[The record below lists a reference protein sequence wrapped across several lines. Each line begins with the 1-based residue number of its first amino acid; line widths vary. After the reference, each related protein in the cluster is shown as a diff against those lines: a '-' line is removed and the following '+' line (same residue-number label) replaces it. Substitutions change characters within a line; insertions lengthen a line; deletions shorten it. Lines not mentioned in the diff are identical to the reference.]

1 MRHLLIR
8 TLLLLATAL
17 PCAAGEVYLFQAH
30 ADGPPIPEAAI
41 GAPVFVEWDTDAF
54 FFNHGAAEATV
65 TLLDADAGMQFSIPP
80 QKAVALSTALPAR
93 PLHLVHAIVPDAVT
107 VENALFIGA
116 AQGGTRPTA
125 PTYEYG
131 KVRLP
136 VFTALTPAN
145 QPQVHLATYLGNQ
158 ASHANV
164 WIYNGGDEAATAH
177 VVIRRQ
183 CDDAVVDETTVGV
196 GPKNAV
202 SLSGLAAASTPCPA
216 STTTRA
222 WITRSIY
229 TTVTV
234 DQPSLSFVS
243 SVAND
248 QIPRALVSVN

>member
-1 MRHLLIR
+1 MRYLLFR
-8 TLLLLATAL
+8 ALLLLVTAF
-17 PCAAGEVYLFQAH
+17 PCAASEVYLFQAH
-30 ADGPPIPEAAI
+30 ADGPPVSDPAVA
-41 GAPVFVEWDTDAF
+41 GAVFVEWDTDAF
-54 FFNHGAAEATV
+54 FFNHGATEATV
-65 TLLDADAGMQFSIPP
+65 TLLDADAGMEFSIPP

-107 VENALFIGA
+107 VENALFIGS
-116 AQGGTRPTA
+116 AQGGTRPIA

-136 VFTALTPAN
+136 VFTSLTLAN

-158 ASHANV
+158 PSHANV

-177 VVIRRQ
+177 IVIRRQ
-183 CDDAVVDETTVGV
+183 CDDAVVDETTVSV
-196 GPKNAV
+196 DAKNAV
-202 SLSGLAAASTPCPA
+202 SVSGLAAVVPTCPSSA
-216 STTTRA
+216 TTRA
-222 WITRSIY
+222 WIVRSVY